1 MKSQTLLT
9 LKTIPTHTLSKGKE
23 RRKITKPPSWKSLLL
38 LLASALLILG
48 CLPPSPAKC
57 QQPAAQTA
65 LYLDLAPSLALE
77 PVNRLREA
85 FTEMAIGVEP
95 IGASSLSLPSPAEVH
110 KEASQVVQSLQAGS
124 LLVSNVF
131 QSHHNGA
138 LEQMVE
144 LTNQSMNQQSYA
156 VTFKALVPNSVSFSQ
171 GGRERLLPAG
181 KSVALNSNQS
191 ALLQSP
197 QVGFLNQDGQELGY
211 FSWEDM
217 LAQGL
222 HPQVQLKRTPEG
234 LSLAA
239 RVEVTVEAGQSY
251 LIDPTWDLASS
262 DWGQMTIFGANSNEY
277 AGFSVASGDVNGD
290 GLDDVIIGAFR
301 ANGPD
306 NQRKFAGRV
315 YVVFGPA
322 DIYGMVDLA
331 SQANVV
337 IYGADAYDYAGSA
350 VASGDVNGDGY
361 DDIIIAAE
369 WADGPDNRRIECG
382 EIHVVFGSGS
392 IASNIDLRTQAD
404 VVMYG
409 VDICDQ
415 AGTSLATGDVNGDG
429 QDDIIIG
436 AEWADGLGPGHRRE
450 DAGEV
455 YVVLGSD
462 SLPSTIE
469 LFGQA
474 AKIIYGE
481 EKGDHSGN
489 SVACGDLNGDGYGD
503 IIVGA
508 MWADGPQNQRF
519 QAGGAYV
526 VLSSKSFDS
535 RMCDLRT
542 QADLTIFGADT
553 QDRTG
558 MSITSGDVN
567 GDGYDD
573 LLVGAGY
580 AGGPNNGRAWAGEVH
595 VVLGSDS
602 IFNPVY
608 LKSVDL
614 RKQADFTIYG
624 ADRGNRA
631 GTSVASGDVNDDGCD
646 DIIAGASLAQS
657 KAGEASVVMGS
668 PDIAGTLDLASGD
681 ALIIRGTDA
690 GDQAGVSVA
699 SGDVNGDG
707 YDDII
712 VGANWADGPDGS
724 RMRSGETYVISP
736 QVDLSISYAVAPPAY
751 IVPGTTITY
760 SLAYSNNGAATA
772 SNVLIADFETP
783 GLINTRSICDDKVRT
798 RTESNPQSWQ
808 IEQLNPG
815 ESGLITIIADV
826 SPELSDG
833 VVITNTAQISSEGM
847 EVVPANNTS
856 TAATTVSP
864 PAYSILVEATPTRI
878 VADGVS
884 TSTITAYVADEDGN
898 PIADGTPVAFTTNL
912 GHFPTDPYISTTTNK
927 KATAIL
933 VSSAQVGTATITA
946 NVGPQSGTVT
956 VEFTGAIENMDTGE
970 WYNSI
975 NAAISEARN
984 GDTIIVNPGTYNE
997 TINLKSGVKIYG
1009 AGAEVTV
1016 ISGDGSGPVVTASGV
1031 EVMGSAVISGFT
1043 IRGGNADCGGGIY
1056 IHNASPMVENNIVTS
1071 NSATFFG
1078 GGICVEG
1085 GLPTI
1090 RNNVIVSNSAAALG
1104 GGIYVANG
1112 SPTIANNTIF
1122 DNSAAIF
1129 GGGIF
1134 NLRGSPIIGNNII
1147 VNNTAFSS
1155 GGIHNHDGSPISD
1168 YNNIWDNIP
1177 DNYYNLTP
1185 GAHDI
1190 HQDPLL
1196 DDLSG
1201 GNYRLLTSSPCIDA
1215 GDPATPPSTDL
1226 DGDPRPIDGND
1237 DGQAVA
1243 DIGADELSDDSSLPF
1258 QSTPIS
1264 DQPLKSTS

>member
-1 MKSQTLLT
+1 MKSQALLT
-9 LKTIPTHTLSKGKE
+9 LKTIATHTLSKGKE
-23 RRKITKPPSWKSLLL
+23 RKKIIKPLSWKSLLL
-38 LLASALLILG
+38 LLASTLLILS
-48 CLPPSPAKC
+48 CLPPSLVKH
-57 QQPAAQTA
+57 QRSAAQTA

-77 PVNRLREA
+77 PVARLREA
-85 FTEMAIGVEP
+85 FAEMAIEVEP
-95 IGASSLSLPSPAEVH
+95 IGASLLAPPSREEIRQ
-110 KEASQVVQSLQAGS
+110 EASRVVQSLRAGS
-124 LLVSNVF
+124 LLVNNIF
-131 QSHHNGA
+131 QSHHNGV

-144 LTNQSMNQQSYA
+144 LTNQSTNRQSYA
-156 VTFKALVPNSVSFSQ
+156 VTFKALVPNGVSFSQ
-171 GGRERLLPAG
+171 EGKERLLTVG
-181 KSVALNSNQS
+181 QSVALDSNQS
-191 ALLQSP
+191 ALRQSSL
-197 QVGFLNQDGQELGY
+197 VGFLDQAGQELGR

-222 HPQVQLKRTPEG
+222 HPQVQLTRIPEG

-262 DWGQMTIFGANSNEY
+262 DWGQMTIFGANSSEY

-322 DIYGMVDLA
+322 DIYGTVDLA
-331 SQANVV
+331 SQADVV
-337 IYGADAYDYAGSA
+337 IYGADARDYAGSA
-350 VASGDVNGDGY
+350 VASGDVNGDGC

-369 WADGPDNRRIECG
+369 WADGPDNRRVECG
-382 EIHVVFGSGS
+382 EIYVVFGSGS

-409 VDICDQ
+409 IDIRDQ
-415 AGTSLATGDVNGDG
+415 AGTSLATGDVNKDEY
-429 QDDIIIG
+429 DDIVIG
-436 AEWADGLGPGHRRE
+436 AEWADGLGPSHRRE

-462 SLPSTIE
+462 SPPSTIE
-469 LFGQA
+469 LLGQA

-481 EKGDHSGN
+481 EKGDHAGY
-489 SVACGDLNGDGYGD
+489 SVAIGDLNGDRCGD

-508 MWADGPQNQRF
+508 IWADGPQNQRH

-526 VLSSKSFDS
+526 VLSAESFDS
-535 RMCDLRT
+535 RICDLRT

-553 QDRTG
+553 QDRAG
-558 MSITSGDVN
+558 MSVTSGDIN

-580 AGGPNNGRAWAGEVH
+580 ADGPNNGRTWAGEVH

-602 IFNPVY
+602 IFNSVY
-608 LKSVDL
+608 MKSVDL
-614 RKQADFTIYG
+614 RKQADFTVYG
-624 ADRGNRA
+624 AYRGDRA
-631 GTSVASGDVNDDGCD
+631 GTSVASGDVNADGYD
-646 DIIAGASLAQS
+646 DIITGASFAQS
-657 KAGEASVVMGS
+657 KTGETSVVMGS
-668 PDIAGTLDLASGD
+668 PTIAGTLDLTSGD
-681 ALIIRGTDA
+681 ALTIHGTDA
-690 GDQAGVSVA
+690 GDQAGISVA

-707 YDDII
+707 YDDVIM
-712 VGANWADGPDGS
+712 GATWANGPDGS
-724 RMRSGETYVISP
+724 RMRAGETYVISP
-736 QVDLSISYAVAPPAY
+736 QVDLSINYAVAPPAY
-751 IVPGTTITY
+751 VVPGTTITY

-772 SNVLIADFETP
+772 FDVLIIDLETP
-783 GLINTRSICDDKVRT
+783 GLINTRSTYDDKVTARM
-798 RTESNPQSWQ
+798 ESSPQSWQ
-808 IEQLNPG
+808 IERLDPG
-815 ESGLITIIADV
+815 ESGLITIIAEV
-826 SPELSDG
+826 SPELSSG
-833 VVITNTAQISSEGM
+833 VVITNTAQISGEGI

-856 TAATTVSP
+856 TVAATVSP
-864 PAYSILVEATPTRI
+864 SAYSILADATPTKI

-898 PIADGTPVAFTTNL
+898 PIADGTPVVFTTSF
-912 GHFPTDPYISTTTNK
+912 GHFPTEPYISTTTNK

-933 VSSAQVGTATITA
+933 VSSTQVGMATVTI
-946 NVGPQSGTVT
+946 NVGSQSGTVT
-956 VEFTGAIENMDTGE
+956 VEFTGAIENLDTGE

-975 NAAISEARN
+975 NTAVSEARY

-997 TINLKSGVKIYG
+997 TISMKSGVKIYG

-1031 EVMGSAVISGFT
+1031 EIMGNAVISGFT
-1043 IRGGNADCGGGIY
+1043 ITGGNADHGGGIY
-1056 IHNASPMVENNIVTS
+1056 IHNASPMVENNIVIS

-1085 GLPTI
+1085 GLPII
-1090 RNNVIVSNSAAALG
+1090 RNNVIFSNSAAVFG
-1104 GGIYVANG
+1104 GGIYIANG

-1122 DNSAAIF
+1122 GNSAAIF

-1147 VNNTAFSS
+1147 VSNTALSS
-1155 GGIHNHDGSPISD
+1155 GGIHNHYGAPISD
-1168 YNNIWDNIP
+1168 YNNVWGNIP
-1177 DNYYNLTP
+1177 DDYYNLTP

-1190 HQDPLL
+1190 HENPLL
-1196 DDLSG
+1196 DDSSD

-1258 QSTPIS
+1258 HSTPIPG
-1264 DQPLKSTS
+1264 QPPKPTS